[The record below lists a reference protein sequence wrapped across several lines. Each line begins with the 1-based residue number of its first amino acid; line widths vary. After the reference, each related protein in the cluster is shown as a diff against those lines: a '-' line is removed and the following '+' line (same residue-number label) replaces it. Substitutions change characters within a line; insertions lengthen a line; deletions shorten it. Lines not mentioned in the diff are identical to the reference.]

1 MLDEEREVENI
12 REFEYRAP
20 RFPADFHFL
29 LQTELQPRVLYAH
42 CFEISECGLVARLS
56 EALEVDTRAT
66 LILTLPGDRT
76 TMPVAA
82 IVTRRRGFD
91 HAFSFLFP
99 AGNGRE
105 HLRQYFLTAGNSQI
119 DR

>member
-1 MLDEEREVENI
+1 MENI

-66 LILTLPGDRT
+66 LILTLPGIGPRCQLRRLSRGGAVLI
-76 TMPVAA
+76 MRSHFSWPVRVAS
-82 IVTRRRGFD
+82 IC
-91 HAFSFLFP
+91 
-99 AGNGRE
+99 GNI
-105 HLRQYFLTAGNSQI
+105 F
-119 DR
+119 